1 MSEHYTEVD
10 LLETYYADAES
21 AGVVGLHV
29 SGCERCTMTLG
40 RLKIKMMTP
49 APGSCSA
56 DSKPEPF
63 WERQR
68 SSIMNKIG
76 VRSRRTIQTQR
87 FSRIAAAAAVSF
99 LLGGAVVYETTLP
112 SPPSKAVTHPTT
124 VDAAASS
131 AFEDRTRDEL
141 TSVPDPWQ
149 SDELSDF
156 HNVVSWQSWVTDND
170 AKGGAL

>member
-10 LLETYYADAES
+10 LLETYYADAEA
-21 AGVVGLHV
+21 AGIVGLHV

-68 SSIMNKIG
+68 SSIMNRIG

-99 LLGGAVVYETTLP
+99 LLGGAVVYEIALP
-112 SPPSKAVTHPTT
+112 SPPSMAVTRPTT
-124 VDAAASS
+124 VAAVAST
-131 AFEDRTRDEL
+131 AFEDRTGDVL
-141 TSVPDPWQ
+141 SSVPDPWQ
-149 SDELSDF
+149 SEELSDF
-156 HNVVSWQSWVTDND
+156 HNVVSWQSWVTKD